1 MTSRPANEVTAGG
14 HAARRSRAIAALA
27 LACLATLG
35 CDAAP
40 TANTRAALLD
50 ERPRLVMVSR
60 EVPNLPGGH
69 DAPVL
74 MTVAFELEDG
84 THVPIDRP
92 ARAFVERW
100 RDGAAL
106 VDSEDRLYQVLPDG
120 SRRMLAA
127 SVAGELAVSDD
138 EQTIAYAA
146 VRGFIGEL
154 RVHDGAQER
163 VLVSPLSS
171 AGVLRFGA
179 GELAFVG
186 ARPGGIAGVWLAS
199 LDGSDARCLTNC
211 ELRTGEPW
219 MDRFVEPPSRPT
231 AFEWRAGSLVWID
244 PNGTRREVLVDQ
256 GELR

>member
-1 MTSRPANEVTAGG
+1 MRGARAL
-14 HAARRSRAIAALA
+14 HAAAILVALT
-27 LACLATLG
+27 AC
-35 CDAAP
+35 DIAP
-40 TANTRAALLD
+40 TTNTRAALLD

-60 EVPNLPGGH
+60 QAPDLHGGH

-74 MTVAFELEDG
+74 MTVAFELDDG
-84 THVPIDRP
+84 THIPVDRL

-106 VDSEDRLYQVLPDG
+106 VDSESRLYEVLPDG

-138 EQTIAYAA
+138 EQTLAYAA

-163 VLVSPLSS
+163 VVASNLSS
-171 AGVLRFGA
+171 AGVLRFGP

-186 ARPGGIAGVWLAS
+186 ARPGGIAGVWIAS
-199 LDGSDARCLTNC
+199 LDGSSARCLTNC
-211 ELRTGEPW
+211 DLRTGEPW
-219 MDRFVEPPSRPT
+219 MDRFLEPPSRT
-231 AFEWRAGSLVWID
+231 SAFEWRAGSLVWID
-244 PNGTRREVLVDQ
+244 ANGSVNEADRGALP
-256 GELR
+256 